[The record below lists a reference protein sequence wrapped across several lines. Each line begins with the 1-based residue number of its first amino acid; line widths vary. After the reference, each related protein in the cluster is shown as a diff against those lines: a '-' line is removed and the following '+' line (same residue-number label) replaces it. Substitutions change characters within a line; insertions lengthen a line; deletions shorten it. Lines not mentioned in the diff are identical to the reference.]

1 MNGQKGLFKT
11 NVGRKNLMALTGLFL
26 SFFLIIHLLGNLT
39 LLLPADVAEVK
50 FNEYSH
56 FLTSFT
62 PVKIV
67 SLLLYASII
76 IHAIDALL
84 LTINNRKTSGKE
96 YVKFEANASS
106 KWYSRSMGILGTVLL
121 AFIVLHM
128 ANFWAKYRLGLA
140 TDGLETFTYADGSSN
155 VNLYKLV
162 VATFKMEW
170 VVGVYVVSM
179 VALLYHL
186 LHGVNSAFRS
196 LGLHRPSCMKMAEI
210 ASAVFAIVVSLGF
223 AVIPVFVY
231 LYR

>member
-11 NVGRKNLMALTGLFL
+11 NIGRKNLMAVTGLFL
-26 SFFLIIHLLGNLT
+26 SFFLIVHLLGNLT
-39 LLLPADVAEVK
+39 LLLPAEMAEVN

-56 FLTSFT
+56 FLGSLTIIKLVSFA
-62 PVKIV
+62 
-67 SLLLYASII
+67 LYASII
-76 IHAIDALL
+76 IHAVDALL
-84 LTINNRKTSGKE
+84 LTLNNKKTAGKNYE
-96 YVKFEANASS
+96 KFEAAASS
-106 KWYSRSMGILGTVLL
+106 KWYARSMGVLGTVLL
-121 AFIVLHM
+121 VFIVLHM
-128 ANFWAKYRLGLA
+128 ANFWAKYKLGLN
-140 TDGLETFTYADGSSN
+140 TEGLELYTYADGTSN

-179 VALLYHL
+179 IAMLYHL

-196 LGLHRPSCMKMAEI
+196 LGVYHKRWMGIIEF
-210 ASAVFAIVVSLGF
+210 SAKAFAIVISLGF